1 MLIVKLFDLKSVK
14 IYFRLEQKRM
24 DDEYEKK
31 INEIVKKAQ
40 EKKLQVQKNE
50 EVTNEFLLK
59 QKILIN

>member
-1 MLIVKLFDLKSVK
+1 
-14 IYFRLEQKRM
+14 M

-50 EVTNEFLLK
+50 EVTNKFLLK
-59 QKILIN
+59 NLVNFQIIKF

>member
-1 MLIVKLFDLKSVK
+1 
-14 IYFRLEQKRM
+14 M

-50 EVTNEFLLK
+50 EVTNKFLSK
-59 QKILIN
+59 KNWLICK

>member
-1 MLIVKLFDLKSVK
+1 
-14 IYFRLEQKRM
+14 M

-50 EVTNEFLLK
+50 EVRNKFLSGEKKLV
-59 QKILIN
+59 